1 MTTPCQRRWAI
12 AISCGFIA
20 SFAAHSIALAQATG
34 IVRGTVVDSSGGEP
48 VPGVSVVVVG
58 SRVGAIT
65 DANGKYI
72 MRGAPVGAQTLRLTR
87 IGISPQTRMVTI
99 TTGGEV
105 VADFVVGRGVVQ
117 LQQVVTTV
125 TGAQR
130 TVELGHAV
138 SMIAA
143 DSVFMTLP
151 VRDISHMLN
160 ARVTGA
166 QVNSQNGLTGTVS
179 PIRIRG
185 LNSFTVGNDPLVIV
199 DGARIEA
206 TPSQNTSSAG
216 RLGDLNMYEIESMDV
231 VKGPAAATLYGT
243 DAANGVIVIRTKR
256 GQAGRTRWNLF
267 AEGGTIRLDTKSMYV
282 PSYAWGHSPN
292 GAIRGC
298 HLIAVATGLCV
309 RDSITTYSPLKDRM
323 NTPIAPGNRGQ
334 YGAQV
339 SGGLGSFRY
348 HASGALE
355 NEVGY
360 LRMPLNDQKRIAA
373 ERGGAAIPDE
383 QLRPNALRKGNVR
396 VNLSTGIG
404 SRGDFT
410 FSNGVI
416 LQDFRAA
423 STEPFRAGYWGI
435 GYDHPISHGYGF
447 GDRIGDFFA
456 VRDREELMRYIGS
469 LSGSYR
475 PTNWLSTRS
484 TLGFDFSNNVSDDLQ
499 KYEEGPP
506 GANRIGRRSQADNNI
521 AQYSYDIGATAELPV
536 RWVRGLTSRTSIG
549 AQYNRRTRLQTLA
562 TGVGLPPGSVTL
574 AGAAT
579 VTASEIHEES
589 IVVGSYVEQQFG
601 WRDRLF
607 ATVALRSDGAST
619 FGKDLR
625 TTVYPKFGLSW
636 LASEEA
642 FFPKI
647 PGVTSLRFRAGM
659 GGSGVQP
666 PSTAGISVVTLR
678 NAAINGVA
686 VSASEPGSLIGN
698 PAVRPERLVE
708 TEAGFDLD
716 AMAGRVKAEV
726 TAYWKKSSD
735 ALVQSPFAA
744 SVGGGTQYTNIG
756 SVSNKGLEGLV
767 SARLVDRALVAFDL
781 TLNGSTNKNKLLT
794 VGPNAPPG
802 FFANFTFHGARHRVG
817 YPLFGNWQ
825 RPILSYVDTNNDGLL
840 APSEVAVGDT
850 DVYIAPGLPEHQ
862 MSATGTLSL
871 WRDRVSVTSLFDWR
885 GGYKR
890 YDYTAGVGCTL
901 LFNCFAA
908 NDPRA
913 SLKEQAAVVAKS
925 KTNTNIGFY
934 APGSY
939 TRLRELSVNVRL
951 PRRLYRGAGA
961 QEGSL
966 SLSGRNLWI
975 WSAFTGADPEVNGAG
990 TGGDLVNTFP
1000 TPPLARY
1007 WIARLN
1013 LSY

>member
-1 MTTPCQRRWAI
+1 MDSTRQRSRTVAI
-12 AISCGFIA
+12 VCGVMMALSSA
-20 SFAAHSIALAQATG
+20 SAGAQATG
-34 IVRGTVVDSSGGEP
+34 IVRGTVTDSSGGEA
-48 VPGVSVVVVG
+48 VPGVTIIVVG
-58 SRVGAIT
+58 TRAGAVTGADGRYVI
-65 DANGKYI
+65 
-72 MRGAPVGAQTLRLTR
+72 RGVPTGPQTLRLTR
-87 IGISPQTRMVTI
+87 IGIAPQTRGVI
-99 TTGGEV
+99 VAADREV
-105 VADFVVGRGVVQ
+105 VADFVVSRGVVQ
-117 LQQVVTTV
+117 LQQIVTTV
-125 TGAQR
+125 TGDQR
-130 TVELGHAV
+130 KAELGHA
-138 SMIAA
+138 MANIRAE
-143 DSVFMTLP
+143 SVFMVTP

-256 GQAGRTRWNLF
+256 GEVGKTRWNLF
-267 AEGGTIRLDTKSMYV
+267 AEQGTLRLDTRNIYT
-282 PSYAWGHSPN
+282 PSYAWGHTPT
-292 GAIRGC
+292 GQVRQC

-309 RDSITTYSPLKDRM
+309 QDSISTYSPLKDKD
-323 NTPIAPGNRGQ
+323 NTAIAPGNRAQFG
-334 YGAQV
+334 GQV
-339 SGGLGSFRY
+339 SGGIGTFRY
-348 HASGALE
+348 HASGAFESEL
-355 NEVGY
+355 GY
-360 LRMPLNDQKRIAA
+360 LKMPLNEQKRLTV
-373 ERGGAAIPDE
+373 ERGGAEIPEE
-383 QLRPNALRKGNVR
+383 QIRPNALRKENFR
-396 VNLSTGIG
+396 VNLSTGLG

-423 STEPFRAGYWGI
+423 STEPIRAGYWGT
-435 GYDHPISHGYGF
+435 GRNDSLAHGYGF
-447 GDRIGDFFA
+447 GSRIGDYFS
-456 VRDREELMRYIGS
+456 VRDREELVRYIGS
-469 LSGSYR
+469 LAGNYR
-475 PTNWLSTRS
+475 PTNWLSTRA

-499 KYEEGPP
+499 RFEQGPP
-506 GANRIGRRSQADNNI
+506 GTNRTGRRSQADNNI
-521 AQYSYDIGATAELPV
+521 TQYSFDLGATAERPV
-536 RWVRGLTSRTSIG
+536 TWIDGLTSRTSIG

-589 IVVGSYVEQQFG
+589 IVVGTYVEQQLG
-601 WRDRLF
+601 WKDRLF

-636 LASEEA
+636 LASETG
-642 FFPKI
+642 FFPDI
-647 PGVTSLRFRAGM
+647 PGVTSLRFRLGI
-659 GGSGVQP
+659 GSSGVQP
-666 PSTAGISVVTLR
+666 PSTAGISIVTLR
-678 NAAINGVA
+678 NAAINGQT
-686 VSASEPGSLIGN
+686 VSAAEPGSQIGN
-698 PAVRPERLVE
+698 PSVRPERLRE
-708 TEAGFDLD
+708 TEAGFDLE
-716 AMAGRVKAEV
+716 ALSGRIKAEV
-726 TAYWKKSSD
+726 TAYWKLSTD
-735 ALVQSPFAA
+735 ALVQAPFAA
-744 SVGGGTQYTNIG
+744 SVGGGTQYANIG
-756 SVSNKGLEGLV
+756 SVRNRGLEGLV
-767 SARLVDRALVAFDL
+767 SARLVDRDLMAFDL

-794 VGPNAPPG
+794 VGPDAPPG

-817 YPLFGNWQ
+817 YPLYGNWQ
-825 RPILSYVDTNNDGLL
+825 RPILSYADANGDGLL
-840 APSEVAVGDT
+840 APIEVVVGDT

-862 MSATGTLSL
+862 ASATGTLTMFRGRMSL
-871 WRDRVSVTSLFDWR
+871 TGLFDWR

-901 LFNCFAA
+901 VFNCFAA

-913 SLKEQAAVVAKS
+913 TLKQQAAVVTKS
-925 KTNTNIGFY
+925 KTNSNIGFY

-939 TRLRELSVNVRL
+939 TRLRELSLALRL
-951 PRRLYRGAGA
+951 PRRVFRGAGA
-961 QEGSL
+961 QDGTL
-966 SLSGRNLWI
+966 ILSGRNLWI